1 MRCHQHL
8 DSEAVSICVSC
19 GRGLCR
25 SCQQPTLDQRNL
37 CGLPQCSKFAKQQG
51 TVPFAIQQ
59 GCANCAAAH
68 QKLAAVLR
76 QLSLVLVVPC
86 SLVVVSMTAWIAFH
100 PLGARFESYA
110 AVGLGATLVAVGFI
124 IWILQ
129 ARLDPIRRTW
139 EDLARGFRVE
149 DEGG

>member
-59 GCANCAAAH
+59 SCANRAAAH
-68 QKLAAVLR
+68 KKLAAVLR
-76 QLSLVLVVPC
+76 QLTAVLIVPSGFVVMLLVP
-86 SLVVVSMTAWIAFH
+86 WISFH
-100 PLGARFESYA
+100 PLTAGVESYA
-110 AVGLGATLVAVGFI
+110 AVGLGATLIAVGVM
-124 IWILQ
+124 IWLLQ
-129 ARLDPIRRTW
+129 AQLDPVRRTW

-149 DEGG
+149 DE